1 MIELPTPS
9 GDPWEADTA
18 PAKNQAAAQRV
29 KDGRRHGWH
38 DRSAFQSV
46 DRSRPRAD
54 LGLPSGMLRCGPPK
68 RTSMHFGRQY
78 FTHRMAARTRYDIWY
93 PPRCAASFPDRMR
106 MLDATM
112 TRRTQSGD
120 IFGPSQRV
128 DVMTALKTMTNWPA
142 WQHFEED
149 QKGSIEV
156 GKLADFVLLS
166 KDPTMIDLETL
177 DSLQFVWTIKEDSLV
192 YAFEGNQRRW
202 AANTL
207 TR

>member
-1 MIELPTPS
+1 
-9 GDPWEADTA
+9 
-18 PAKNQAAAQRV
+18 
-29 KDGRRHGWH
+29 
-38 DRSAFQSV
+38 
-46 DRSRPRAD
+46 
-54 LGLPSGMLRCGPPK
+54 
-68 RTSMHFGRQY
+68 
-78 FTHRMAARTRYDIWY
+78 
-93 PPRCAASFPDRMR
+93 

-192 YAFEGNQRRW
+192 YAFDGNQRRW